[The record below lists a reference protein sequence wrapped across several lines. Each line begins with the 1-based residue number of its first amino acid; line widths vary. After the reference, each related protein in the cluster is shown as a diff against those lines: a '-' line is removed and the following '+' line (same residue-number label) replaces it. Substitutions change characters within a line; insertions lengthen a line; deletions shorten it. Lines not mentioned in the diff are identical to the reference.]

1 MPGERVILTYK
12 EYEALPADGR
22 RYELHE
28 GEVSVTPAPSPRHQG
43 ILRNLNDVLWQ
54 HVKSRG
60 LGEVLFAPID
70 CILSDITVVQPDLLY
85 LDPGRLN
92 LVSDRGI
99 EGPPTLVVEILSPT
113 TTGIDRST
121 KRQLYARHGVP
132 YYWIVDPEARA
143 IEVHVLSEGKY
154 QLAARVFGAEPVSLP
169 PFPHL
174 AFAPDSL
181 WF

>member
-1 MPGERVILTYK
+1 MAGERVILTYK
-12 EYEALPADGR
+12 DYEALPADGR

-28 GEVSVTPAPSPRHQG
+28 GELSVTPAPSSRHQR

-70 CILSDITVVQPDLLY
+70 CILSNITVVQPDLLY

-113 TTGIDRST
+113 TTAIDRST
-121 KRQLYARHGVP
+121 KRQLYAKYGVL
-132 YYWIVDPEARA
+132 YYWIVDPQARA
-143 IEVHVLSEGKY
+143 VEAYVLSEGAY
-154 QLAARVFGAEPVSLP
+154 QLSARVAGSEPVSLP
-169 PFPHL
+169 PFPDL
-174 AFAPDSL
+174 AFAP
-181 WF
+181 